1 MRILVVGATGTIG
14 RAVVEALAPR
24 HEIIAA
30 SRTKAG
36 VHVDLTSID
45 SIRAMYQSAAP
56 VDAVVCAAGEAR
68 FKPLAEL
75 AEDDFQ
81 FSLASKLMGQVNLV
95 RVGFAH
101 VRDGGSFTVTSGVL
115 ARSPMPGSA
124 AISLVN
130 AGLEGFVRAAA
141 LEAPRG
147 LRVNVASPPWVTETL
162 KAFGM
167 DVSQG
172 RPAAEVAQLYVRS
185 VEGRDNGA
193 VLEIPAQRRRS
204 ATSRRAP

>member
-14 RAVVEALAPR
+14 RAVVEALAPH

-36 VHVDLTSID
+36 IKIDLTSND
-45 SIRAMYQSAAP
+45 SIRAMYQAAEP

-68 FKPLAEL
+68 FKPLANL
-75 AEDDFQ
+75 IDDDFQ

-95 RVGFAH
+95 RVGFEH
-101 VRDGGSFTVTSGVL
+101 VRDGGSLTVTSGVL
-115 ARSPMPGSA
+115 ARSPMIGSGV
-124 AISLVN
+124 ISLVN

-147 LRVNVASPPWVTETL
+147 LRVNVVSPPWVTETL

-167 DVSQG
+167 DESQG
-172 RPAAEVAQLYVRS
+172 HPAAEVAQLYVKS

-193 VLEIPAQRRRS
+193 VLEISVKRRQP
-204 ATSRRAP
+204 ATSR

>member
-14 RAVVEALAPR
+14 RAVVEALTAR
-24 HEIIAA
+24 HEVVAA

-36 VHVDLTSID
+36 IRVDLTSIE
-45 SIRAMYQSAAP
+45 SIRTMYQSAGP

-75 AEDDFQ
+75 ADDDFQ
-81 FSLASKLMGQVNLV
+81 FSLASKLMGQVNVV
-95 RVGFAH
+95 RAGFAH
-101 VRDGGSFTVTSGVL
+101 VRDGGSITVTSGVL
-115 ARSPMPGSA
+115 ARSPMLGSA

-147 LRVNVASPPWVTETL
+147 LRVNIASPPWVTETL

-167 DVSQG
+167 DASQG
-172 RPAAEVAQLYVRS
+172 RSAAEVAQLYVRG

-193 VLEIPAQRRRS
+193 VLEIPAKRRRP
-204 ATSRRAP
+204 ATSR

>member
-24 HEIIAA
+24 HEIVAA

-36 VHVDLTSID
+36 ISVDLASND
-45 SIRAMYQSAAP
+45 SIRAMYQSAGT
-56 VDAVVCAAGEAR
+56 VDAVVCAAGAAR
-68 FKPLAEL
+68 FKPLVEL
-75 AEDDFQ
+75 ADDDFQ
-81 FSLASKLMGQVNLV
+81 FSLMNKLMGQVNVV
-95 RVGFAH
+95 RLGFEH
-101 VRDGGSFTVTSGVL
+101 VRDAGSFTVTSGVL
-115 ARSPMPGSA
+115 ARTPMLGSG

-147 LRVNVASPPWVTETL
+147 LRVNVVSPPWVTETL

-167 DVSQG
+167 DESQG
-172 RPAAEVAQLYVRS
+172 RPAMEVAQLYVRS
-185 VEGRDNGA
+185 VEGRENGA
-193 VLEIPAQRRRS
+193 VLEIPAKRRRP
-204 ATSRRAP
+204 ATSR